1 MYSRSRSICVGVVI
15 VFLVMGIILFGVYRK
30 GWNDCSLENRVAENQ
45 VVIEM
50 VGKKEKISLEIAKK
64 TVSEKRKGLARY
76 VVKGD

>member
-1 MYSRSRSICVGVVI
+1 MYSRIRSICIGIVI
-15 VFLVMGIILFGVYRK
+15 LFLVMVAVLVGVYRK
-30 GWNDCSLENRVAENQ
+30 GWNDCDMEKRLAENK

-50 VGKKEKISLEIAKK
+50 AGEKEKISSEIAKK